1 MTKSRQTSE
10 VLTTKTCKQ
19 MTDLVLGYLTGAI
32 DARTRREFEQHLS
45 ICPDCVSFLNTYEK
59 TVAVTQSVDSTE
71 IPDSVR
77 ENILG
82 FLRRR
87 VRRVGIFLFYTFAQL
102 TT

>member
-1 MTKSRQTSE
+1 MAKRKQTAN

-19 MTDLVLGYLTGAI
+19 MTDLVLGYSTGAI
-32 DARTRREFEQHLS
+32 DARTKREFEQHLS
-45 ICPDCVSFLNTYEK
+45 LCPDCVSFLNTYKK

-71 IPDSVR
+71 IPDNVR

-87 VRRVGIFLFYTFAQL
+87 IRRVGMFLVYLFTQL

>member
-1 MTKSRQTSE
+1 MAKRKQTSA

-32 DARTRREFEQHLS
+32 DARTKREFEQHLR
-45 ICPDCVSFLNTYEK
+45 ICPDCVSFLNTYRK

-87 VRRVGIFLFYTFAQL
+87 IRRVGAVLLCLFSQFTV
-102 TT
+102 